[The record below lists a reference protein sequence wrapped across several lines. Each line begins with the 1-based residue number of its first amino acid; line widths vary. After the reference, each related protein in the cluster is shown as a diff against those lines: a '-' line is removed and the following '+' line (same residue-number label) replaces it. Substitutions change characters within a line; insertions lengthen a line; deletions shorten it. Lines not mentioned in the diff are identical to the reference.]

1 MTPAAGTVTLV
12 TMDEIAKEL
21 ARIGKAFERQNEI
34 LAERMSMPKGKF
46 AGIAGILEYIVL
58 IASALAILGIVD
70 MVIGWAGGG

>member
-1 MTPAAGTVTLV
+1 
-12 TMDEIAKEL
+12 MDEIAKEL

-46 AGIAGILEYIVL
+46 AGILEYIVL